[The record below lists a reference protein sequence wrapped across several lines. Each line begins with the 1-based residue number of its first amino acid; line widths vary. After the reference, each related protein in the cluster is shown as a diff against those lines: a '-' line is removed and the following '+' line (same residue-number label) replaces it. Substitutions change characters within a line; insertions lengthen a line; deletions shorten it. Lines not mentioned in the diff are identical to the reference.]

1 MPARTASTPLVL
13 AVTAWLAVS
22 ASPVTAQDNL
32 GFDDNQDAL
41 ESFDEE
47 IDQTFDA
54 FDQEVEARFRA
65 MDRAISRAFAEMERK
80 IARRWGDAAKM
91 PSDKVWVGYTEAL
104 DSRVVA
110 DYAQGEIRLEHLG
123 DLDPAELRA
132 RLERVLEADSD
143 ALNQRDAVA
152 ERVAERAEQAGG
164 DAAADAEPADTG
176 AAPEQNRELGR
187 LADDTAEPE
196 IERDVV
202 QGDDGEQRAV
212 SSISVPM
219 LDGHER
225 LSAERVEPVV
235 EKFARRYDVPEPL
248 VLAVIKNESAFNPRA
263 QSPEPAFGL
272 MQLVPDT
279 GGRDAYRFVRKK
291 DKAPS
296 PELLFQPNANMRLG
310 TAYLHILMQRYLSPI
325 ENPTSR
331 LYCAIAAYN
340 TGAGNV
346 ARTFTDGTSVEAAA
360 RRINRMSPEAVYE
373 HLVDHLPYAET
384 RTYLQRVESDRRA
397 FRKRQQG

>member
-1 MPARTASTPLVL
+1 MPARTACTPLVL

-22 ASPVTAQDNL
+22 ASPVTAQDDL

-143 ALNQRDAVA
+143 TLNQRDAVA